1 MIFHSYVCLP
11 EGKISREIPKK
22 GLARSYNE
30 AFEWYQSNRPI
41 TCCEGNT
48 PKYGTLESFRSGCR
62 LVRLSRLRRC
72 QGLIFHSSFI
82 GRAQSKNK
90 GRISRW
96 SWSGWFP
103 THQLHR
109 VMFSW
114 RLGRFTIGF
123 AMFCYHVLLPSHVRD
138 TLMSGWCSLAM
149 LSHLGD
155 SLPSHSCH
163 SCIATSVAPL
173 RSDTWPTN
181 VPWPPGS
188 IASPTKRPRSLGKS
202 WRIRC
207 PKNVPK
213 SVWKMGDAPQLWQLL
228 QAWWA
233 YMTVYIYIYII

>member
-1 MIFHSYVCLP
+1 MVIFHSYVCLP

-138 TLMSGWCSLAM
+138 TLMSG
-149 LSHLGD
+149 
-155 SLPSHSCH
+155 
-163 SCIATSVAPL
+163 
-173 RSDTWPTN
+173 
-181 VPWPPGS
+181 
-188 IASPTKRPRSLGKS
+188 
-202 WRIRC
+202 
-207 PKNVPK
+207 
-213 SVWKMGDAPQLWQLL
+213 
-228 QAWWA
+228 
-233 YMTVYIYIYII
+233 